1 MSERQLTSTLELNES
16 PSESLPYSLLLEL
29 TVSDAEVIAA
39 LWDYPDGAAR
49 EEFALRALRIGVLAL
64 KQAQG
69 QIDAGAV
76 RHEGERLLQNVGG
89 VLDRHA
95 QLLHERM
102 TAQLKEYF
110 DPQSGRF
117 QERVERLI
125 KQDGDLETVLRRNIG
140 EKDSELCKTLAS
152 HIGDAS
158 PLMKVLDPSGE
169 AGLTAG
175 LQKIVEARLQEQREH
190 ILKQFSLDETNGAL
204 CRFLAEV
211 KKHYDGVS
219 GDLTTKI
226 DKAVG
231 EFSLDDENSALSR
244 LVGRVK
250 VAQETITREFS
261 LDEKESALSRLR
273 GELVD
278 LLEKQS
284 KANREFQEEVKV
296 TIRELQ
302 ARKAEAALSTRHG
315 VDFEQS
321 VIQFIEEEARRTGDI
336 AQATGNTTGRIKHSK
351 VGDAVLELGPESA
364 APAARIVFEAKE
376 VAGYDLTTARE
387 EIEVARK
394 NRDAQVGVFV
404 FSRLTAPEALE
415 PLVRYGHDIVVI
427 WKPDDPASDIYLR
440 VAITLARA
448 LCVREQRRGAAE
460 SADLEQIDKAILE
473 IEKRAGELD
482 QIKSGA
488 ESIIKSANKILD
500 RQRLIR
506 ESLDREVES
515 LRDRTAALR
524 DLLNEP

>member
-1 MSERQLTSTLELNES
+1 MTTQQMERRFSTAGDEAEI
-16 PSESLPYSLLLEL
+16 LPFNLPLEL
-29 TVSDAEVIAA
+29 TVTDAEVIRE
-39 LWDYPDGAAR
+39 LWHYADGAAR

-76 RHEGERLLQNVGG
+76 RQEGERLLENVGG

-158 PLMKVLDPSGE
+158 PLMKLLDPHGE

-175 LQKIVEARLQEQREH
+175 LQRIVEARLQEQREQ
-190 ILKQFSLDETNGAL
+190 ILKQFSLDQSDGAL
-204 CRFLAEV
+204 CRFLTEV

-219 GDLTTKI
+219 GDLTEKI

-273 GELVD
+273 SELVD

-302 ARKAEAALSTRHG
+302 ARKAEAARSTRHG
-315 VDFEQS
+315 DTFEEQLFAFAEQDA
-321 VIQFIEEEARRTGDI
+321 IRNGDV
-336 AQATGNTTGRIKHSK
+336 AEWTGNSTGMIRNNK
-351 VGDAVLELGPESA
+351 VGDVVLELGPDSA
-364 APAARIVFEAKE
+364 APEARIVLEAKE
-376 VAGYDLTTARE
+376 DRKYDLKKALEELGTART
-387 EIEVARK
+387 
-394 NRDAQVGVFV
+394 NRGAQIGVFV
-404 FSRLTAPEALE
+404 CSRKTAPATLE
-415 PLVRYGHDIVVI
+415 PIRRYGDDIVVV
-427 WKPDDPASDIYLR
+427 WDNEDPSTDVYLS
-440 VAITLARA
+440 VALTLSRA
-448 LCVREQRRGAAE
+448 LCIREHRRTASE
-460 SADLEQIDKAILE
+460 SADLEKIDRAANE
-473 IEKRAGELD
+473 IEKKAQQLD
-482 QIKSGA
+482 EIKKGA
-488 ESIIKSANKILD
+488 ESIIEGANSILN
-500 RQRLIR
+500 RQRIIR
-506 ESLDREVES
+506 ESLEREVAS

-524 DLLNEP
+524 DLLTES